1 MATLSTGIVE
11 NVYCR
16 VCRLTD
22 LTLEKTLNTRILG
35 AGALAIAALIAAGCG
50 GAADTKDATAAT
62 GSGTGAKL
70 ALVAYSTPQV
80 VYDELTPKFAATP
93 AGRGTAFTASYGA
106 SGDQSRAVDSGLPA
120 DVVAFSLAPDITRLV
135 KDGLVAPDWTSE
147 PHNGIVTDSV
157 TTFVVRKGNPKHI
170 RTWADLLKP
179 GVQVLTPNPFTSG
192 GARWNIMAAYG
203 AQLKLGRT
211 PAQALAYLRE
221 LFTKHVPVQDK
232 SARDALQ
239 TFTGGKGDVLLSY
252 ENEAITARQKGE
264 KVDYHTPDQTILI
277 ENPVAVTKNAKPQAR
292 AFLRYL
298 WTPAAQAVFAKHGY
312 RPVVA
317 AVARRFSSRFA
328 EPKTL
333 FTIDD
338 LGGWDKVMTDFF
350 DPANGAVAKIEQD
363 AGVSTAK

>member
-1 MATLSTGIVE
+1 MKARMVS
-11 NVYCR
+11 
-16 VCRLTD
+16 
-22 LTLEKTLNTRILG
+22 
-35 AGALAIAALIAAGCG
+35 AALVVVVALVAAGCG
-50 GAADTKDATAAT
+50 GAADTKNATAAGGT
-62 GSGTGAKL
+62 SSGGAKL

-80 VYDELTPKFAATP
+80 VYDELTPKFAATA
-93 AGRGTAFTASYGA
+93 AGKGTTFTSSYGA
-106 SGDQSRAVDSGLPA
+106 SGDQSRAVDAGLPA

-135 KDGLVAPDWTSE
+135 KDGLVAPNWTSE
-147 PHNGIVTDSV
+147 PHKGIVTDSV

-170 RTWADLLKP
+170 QTWADLLKP

-211 PAQALAYLRE
+211 PAQALDYLRE

-252 ENEAITARQKGE
+252 ENEAITAQQKGA
-264 KVDYHTPDQTILI
+264 KVDYVTPDQTILI
-277 ENPVAVTKNAKPQAR
+277 ENPVAVTKSAKPQAK
-292 AFLRYL
+292 AFLDYL

-312 RPVVA
+312 RPVLA
-317 AVARRFSSRFA
+317 SVARQFAARFPQPR
-328 EPKTL
+328 TL

-338 LGGWDKVMTDFF
+338 LGGWDKVMKAFF
-350 DPANGAVAKIEQD
+350 DPANGSVARIEQA